1 MGLAEPY
8 GLAVTPSE
16 VFVSLVTPGYVAK
29 YDRQGATQFVIE
41 GLRHPVGLAL
51 SGPFNELFVAS
62 GDGVGKFNAKTG
74 AAIKRDFITGCSSPK
89 RWRCGGETSSFCTP
103 TRFT

>member
-1 MGLAEPY
+1 M
-8 GLAVTPSE
+8 
-16 VFVSLVTPGYVAK
+16 SLVTPGYVAK

-41 GLRHPVGLAL
+41 GLRHPLGLAL

-74 AAIKRDFITGCSSPK
+74 AAIKRDFITAIAL
-89 RWRCGGETSSFCTP
+89 SSFANLLFADSGHSLP
-103 TRFT
+103 E